1 MVKSRIRMNEVLRQC
16 YGRLEKEKDKVPLVG
31 REKTLQKE
39 ESGNFGK
46 QNSFDTPTKQA
57 NNIYSE
63 SEVEAI
69 YDQENQVVSE
79 LTENRADSNQ
89 WTWVIHKRELFFTE
103 EELDRGNWSA
113 VKVAEFRG
121 IKTAAKYPCPY
132 VSSDCYQLFMKDL
145 NLAAR
150 VRHPNLALFM
160 GACIED
166 EIIIVMEL
174 MPTTLRKELDRTNK
188 PLPTDM
194 SVSIGLDIARA
205 LNYLHL
211 MQPKPIIHQA
221 ITSDVILLESIN
233 THSWRAKV
241 TDYCSNNFQEKNT
254 DTYAPPEGFTLS
266 PKIDIF
272 SFGILLIEM
281 CTAKLPVISR
291 SVCERLLTSIGE
303 PNLLISVQRCIDE
316 DADSRPSAAE
326 IITILEEFKISRD
339 MVSYNSKSTPPL

>member
-1 MVKSRIRMNEVLRQC
+1 MVKSRIRMNEVLKQC

-31 REKTLQKE
+31 REKNLQKE

-46 QNSFDTPTKQA
+46 QNNFDTPTKQA

-79 LTENRADSNQ
+79 LTENRADSN
-89 WTWVIHKRELFFTE
+89 WVIHKRELFFTE
-103 EELDRGNWSA
+103 EELDRGNWSV

-121 IKTAAKYPCPY
+121 IKAAAKYPFPY
-132 VSSDCYQLFMKDL
+132 VSSDCYQL

-174 MPTTLRKELDRTNK
+174 MPTTLRKELDRANK

-241 TDYCSNNFQEKNT
+241 TDYCSNNFQKNNT
-254 DTYAPPEGFTLS
+254 DTYTPPEGFSLS

-281 CTAKLPVISR
+281 CTAKLPVISVR
-291 SVCERLLTSIGE
+291 ERLLMSIGE
-303 PNLLISVQRCIDE
+303 PNLLILVQRCINE
-316 DADSRPSAAE
+316 DADSGPSAAE
-326 IITILEEFKISRD
+326 IITILKEVKISRD
-339 MVSYNSKSTPPL
+339 MVSYNRLV